1 MSFWDWKSACT
12 IVQRVPASSLKKN
25 RKKSV
30 RKKNLGCLVTLL
42 STSSMFVWLVVGADL
57 F

>member
-30 RKKNLGCLVTLL
+30 RKKKSGLLGN
-42 STSSMFVWLVVGADL
+42 SSIHQQHVRLAGGWC
-57 F
+57 